1 MTVTQPNA
9 HATAHAD
16 VTVTTRGEVPVAM
29 VAYARDKI
37 TKVYRYSHDAVRS
50 AHVVLTVARDP
61 ARTRP
66 ALAEAGLAF
75 DGTRVRAQA
84 AAPTMNEAIDDL
96 ADRLQN
102 ALVQHGDT
110 VESRHRWLDARRPHE
125 WRHGTAHSPMLEHF
139 RRPPE
144 AREVVRR
151 KTFALEPLTVEEAA
165 FDMDLLGHEFY
176 LFVDRDSGND
186 AVVSCTRDGYAVR
199 GCLAPPKGTWMPVRY
214 DGPAP
219 KLTDDEAKERLDLA
233 GEPFLFYL
241 DRESGRGRVLYLR
254 YDGHYGL
261 VDAVDR

>member
-1 MTVTQPNA
+1 MTVTQPSA
-9 HATAHAD
+9 RTTPHAD
-16 VTVTTRGEVPVAM
+16 VTVTTRGDVPVAM
-29 VAYARDKI
+29 VAYARDKVS
-37 TKVYRYSHDAVRS
+37 KVYRYSRDAIRS

-66 ALAEAGLAF
+66 ALAEGGIAF
-75 DGTRVRAQA
+75 DGARVRAQA

-96 ADRLQN
+96 VDRLQG

-110 VESRHRWLDARRPHE
+110 VVSRHRWLDTHRAHE
-125 WRHGTAHSPMLEHF
+125 WRHGSEPSLMLDHY

-144 AREVVRR
+144 EREVVRR

-186 AVVSCTRDGYAVR
+186 AVVSCTRAGYAVR

-219 KLTDDEAKERLDLA
+219 ALSDDEAKRRLDLA

-241 DRESGRGRVLYLR
+241 DRASGRGRVLYLR

-261 VDAVDR
+261 VEAADR

>member
-1 MTVTQPNA
+1 MTVTQPSA
-9 HATAHAD
+9 QAHAD
-16 VTVTTRGEVPVAM
+16 VTVTTRGQVPVEM
-29 VAYARDKI
+29 VAYARDKV
-37 TKVYRYSHDAVRS
+37 TKVYHYSHDTVRS

-66 ALAEAGLAF
+66 ALAEAALAF

-84 AAPTMNEAIDDL
+84 AAPTMIEAIDDL

-102 ALVQHGDT
+102 ALVQHDDI
-110 VESRHRWLDARRPHE
+110 VETRHRWLDAQRPHE
-125 WRHGTAHSPMLEHF
+125 WRHGSTPSPMLDHF

-144 AREVVRR
+144 EREVVRR

-219 KLTDDEAKERLDLA
+219 TLTDDEAKERLDLA

-241 DRESGRGRVLYLR
+241 DRASGRGRVLYVR

-261 VDAVDR
+261 VEAATD

>member
-1 MTVTQPNA
+1 MTATQPSA
-9 HATAHAD
+9 RTRTHAD
-16 VTVTTRGEVPVAM
+16 VTVTTRGKVPVRM
-29 VAYARDKI
+29 VTYARNKVA
-37 TKVYRYSHDAVRS
+37 KVYRYSHDEVRS

-66 ALAEAGLAF
+66 ALAEAALTF

-84 AAPTMNEAIDDL
+84 AAPTMREAIDDL
-96 ADRLQN
+96 VDRLQN

-110 VESRHRWLDARRPHE
+110 VETRHRWLDTQRPHE
-125 WRHGTAHSPMLEHF
+125 WRHGSAATPMLDHY
-139 RRPPE
+139 RRPAE
-144 AREVVRR
+144 EREVVRR

-165 FDMDLLGHEFY
+165 FDMDLLGHDFY

-186 AVVSCTRDGYAVR
+186 AVVSCTAAGYAVR
-199 GCLAPPKGTWMPVRY
+199 GAMAPPKGTWLPVRY

-219 KLTDDEAKERLDLA
+219 MLTDEEARERLDLA

-241 DRESGRGRVLYLR
+241 DRSTRRGRVLYLR

-261 VDAVDR
+261 IEAATD